1 MFRNF
6 FLISWR
12 KAKRQ
17 KTYTLINIFGMAI
30 GMAAFILI
38 SLYVRYEL
46 SYDRDVPGYR
56 NIYRVCG
63 ITHHAQNKN
72 YESCTPFP
80 MARALRLD
88 LPDYPIMQIY
98 NRYIEDVFIGEKSF
112 REENLLYVDS
122 LFEEFFPLQWVQGN
136 PETALHE
143 AGNVVLTD
151 SLAQKYFGNEN
162 PLGKRLEV
170 GRGRNMMVSG
180 VVATQKVNSSMP
192 YSMIL
197 PFEALPDSLGGMA
210 IKRWDLTM
218 SGMNTFIK
226 LGKNIDSEMITKAI
240 TASVNKNYHR
250 HRNEMTYELQP
261 LSQMHFQS
269 KYVDIPNNYAVKR
282 SVLNNLIWIG
292 LLILL
297 AACFNF
303 INLSTAQLVRR
314 SKEAGMR
321 RVLGSGRKGIIA
333 GFISETSV
341 IVLISIVFGLIISEI
356 LLPVFNRLIMPKGEV
371 SIYDDPAILLILLAV
386 WIVASL
392 LTGLYPGWMI
402 SRFAPVDCLKN
413 NLRSGGQKRFTLRKV
428 LIIMQF
434 TITTALVINVLT
446 ISRQISYVH
455 SKDLGFEKENTLIFQ
470 LPGNSTEDQNH
481 LYAELSQNPQI
492 RNVSI
497 SLGAP
502 SSSTN
507 MGTHFHMGDE
517 SKNDDFQIYL
527 KLVDTAYKN
536 AFGLKVLHGRWLYYQ
551 HEDDSIHEVLVNE
564 TFLKKAGMAI
574 GDETI
579 GEIIGISMFKARIV
593 GIVNDFH
600 SSSLRSEIRPIAF
613 LHMPFFADKLI
624 VKHYPGQAKQ
634 VNESVT
640 QLLEEMFPA
649 FIISSESLEDYLSL
663 YYEDD
668 QRMQYII
675 LSFMLVAVIIAIL
688 GIYGIISFVLAQQIR
703 SIGIRKT
710 FGASVFQIIYTY
722 TREYIMLVVL
732 ANLIA
737 WPFAYYF
744 SMRWLESFEFRIA
757 IPWSIYVI
765 SLLASI
771 AITYLSIGY
780 QSYKAAQANPAD
792 ALRFE

>member
-17 KTYTLINIFGMAI
+17 KSYTLINIFGMAI

-112 REENLLYVDS
+112 REENLLYTDS
-122 LFEEFFPLQWVQGN
+122 LFEDFFPLKWLQGN
-136 PETALHE
+136 PETALRE
-143 AGNVVLTD
+143 GGQVVLTD
-151 SLAQKYFGNEN
+151 SLARKYFGNEN
-162 PLGKRLEV
+162 PLGMSIEV
-170 GRGRNMMVSG
+170 GRGRNMIVSG
-180 VVATQKVNSSMP
+180 VVASPKVNSSMP
-192 YSMIL
+192 YSMIMSL
-197 PFEALPDSLGGMA
+197 DALPDSIGGMDY
-210 IKRWDLTM
+210 KKWDLTM
-218 SGMNTFIK
+218 SGMNVFI
-226 LGKNIDSEMITKAI
+226 NIPQGVNLQMIEEAI
-240 TASVNKNYHR
+240 ALAVKKSSNR
-250 HRNEMTYELQP
+250 RRSEMTYELQP

-282 SVLNNLIWIG
+282 SALNNLVWIG
-292 LLILL
+292 VLILL

-303 INLSTAQLVRR
+303 INLSTAQLVKR
-314 SKEAGMR
+314 SKEAGIR

-341 IVLISIVFGLIISEI
+341 IVLISIVFGLILSEI
-356 LLPVFNRLIMPKGEV
+356 LLPVFNRLIMAKGAV
-371 SIYDDPAILLILLAV
+371 SIYDDPAILLILFSV
-386 WIVASL
+386 WIAASL
-392 LTGLYPGWMI
+392 LTGLYPGWMM
-402 SRFAPVDCLKN
+402 SRFAPIDCLKN
-413 NLRSGGQKRFTLRKV
+413 NLRSGRANKFDLRKA
-428 LIIMQF
+428 LIVVQF
-434 TITTALVINVLT
+434 AITSALVINVLT
-446 ISRQISYVH
+446 ISKQISFIH
-455 SKDLGFEKENTLIFQ
+455 SKDLGFEKENTIIYQ
-470 LPGNSTEDQNH
+470 LPGNSTEDQDH
-481 LYAELSQNPQI
+481 LYAELAQDPNI

-497 SLGAP
+497 SFGAP
-502 SSSTN
+502 SSSAN
-507 MGTHFHMGDE
+507 MGTHFRTGDE
-517 SKNDDFQIYL
+517 LNNNDFHVYL

-536 AFGLKVLHGRWLYYQ
+536 AFGINVLFGRWFYYQ
-551 HEDDSIHEVLVNE
+551 NENDSIVEILVNE
-564 TFLKKAGMAI
+564 TFLKKAGMPV
-574 GDETI
+574 GEESL
-579 GEIIGISMFKARIV
+579 GEIIRISRFNARIV

-600 SSSLRSEIRPIAF
+600 SSSLRAKISPIAL
-613 LHMPFFADKLI
+613 LHMPFYSDKLI
-624 VKHYPGQAKQ
+624 VKHHTGKGKI
-634 VNESVT
+634 VDESVT
-640 QLLEEMFPA
+640 QLLENMFPGY
-649 FIISSESLEDYLSL
+649 IISSESLENYLNT
-663 YYEDD
+663 YYGED
-668 QRMQYII
+668 QRMKHII
-675 LSFMLVAVIIAIL
+675 LSFMLIAVIIAVL
-688 GIYGIISFVLAQQIR
+688 GIYGIISFVLVQQTR
-703 SIGIRKT
+703 AIGIRKT

-744 SMRWLESFEFRIA
+744 SMRWLEGFEYRIA

-771 AITYLSIGY
+771 AITYISIGY
-780 QSYKAAQANPAD
+780 QSYRAAQANPAD